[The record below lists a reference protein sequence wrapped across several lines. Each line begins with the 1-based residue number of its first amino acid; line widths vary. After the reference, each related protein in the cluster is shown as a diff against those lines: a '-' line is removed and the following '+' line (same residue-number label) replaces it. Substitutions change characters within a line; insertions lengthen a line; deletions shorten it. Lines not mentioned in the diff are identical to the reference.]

1 MPKES
6 YRISNQYWILKFQKK
21 VNKSFENNPTF
32 KHNSNWEMSLKAFVF
47 FIKAICLYRRWY
59 GHWKL

>member
-21 VNKSFENNPTF
+21 SQQKF
-32 KHNSNWEMSLKAFVF
+32 
-47 FIKAICLYRRWY
+47 
-59 GHWKL
+59 WKQPNF